1 MAVDER
7 ARRHLYER
15 LDDILGHEAAD
26 TLMEELTFIGR
37 EQLARR
43 HDIDLLRRDMD
54 AGFAQARTELEAVR
68 AELDGGLD
76 AVRSELRGDFETLR
90 GDFEALRGD
99 FEALRGDFEALRGES
114 TTASA
119 ELRADM
125 ATRFDR
131 QTRQI
136 VFAMIGALFT
146 VAALALGSG
155 LPG

>member
-7 ARRHLYER
+7 ARRHLNER
-15 LDDILGHEAAD
+15 LDEILGHEAAD

-43 HDIDLLRRDMD
+43 HDIELLRRDVD
-54 AGFAQARTELEAVR
+54 VSF
-68 AELDGGLD
+68 
-76 AVRSELRGDFETLR
+76 
-90 GDFEALRGD
+90 
-99 FEALRGDFEALRGES
+99 
-114 TTASA
+114 A
-119 ELRADM
+119 ELRAEM

-146 VAALALGSG
+146 VAALAVGAGLLG
-155 LPG
+155 

>member
-43 HDIDLLRRDMD
+43 HDIELLRRDMD
-54 AGFAQARTELEAVR
+54 AGFAQARTELEAAR
-68 AELDGGLD
+68 AELHGGLD
-76 AVRSELRGDFETLR
+76 AVRSE
-90 GDFEALRGD
+90 LRGD
-99 FEALRGDFEALRGES
+99 FEALRGDFEALRGET

-146 VAALALGSG
+146 VAALAVGSG
-155 LPG
+155 LLG

>member
-15 LDDILGHEAAD
+15 LDQILGGEAAD
-26 TLMEELTFIGR
+26 TLMEELAFVGR

-43 HDIDLLRRDMD
+43 HDIELLRRDMD
-54 AGFAQARTELEAVR
+54 AGFAQARAERQAVR
-68 AELDGGLD
+68 AELHG
-76 AVRSELRGDFETLR
+76 E
-90 GDFEALRGD
+90 
-99 FEALRGDFEALRGES
+99 FEALRGEFQGLRGEFEALRGEFEGLRGEFEGLRGE
-114 TTASA
+114 TATAIA

-125 ATRFDR
+125 ATRFDQ

-146 VAALALGSG
+146 VAALAVGSG
-155 LPG
+155 LLG